1 MRGLRLVVVGASSG
15 IGRAIAQQ
23 AADSGAAVVVSARRA
38 DRLAEL
44 TSCVPIVADVRRVE
58 DCEQLARDAADELG
72 EIDLLVYAA
81 GTSPLRLLADLGD
94 DEWQAVL
101 GTNLLGAHHVVS
113 SVLPFLSERA
123 VVSFI
128 SSDSV
133 VAPRPGLV
141 PYAASK
147 GALEALV
154 RGFRTEHPST
164 RFTCCSIGPT
174 FPTEFADGFDM
185 AAFGAVLDHWSR
197 LGIGTDGPA
206 MTTESVAEFALTTLH
221 LLMTNPTVSMDHV
234 LLQPVAVTK
243 ATQ

>member
-1 MRGLRLVVVGASSG
+1 M
-15 IGRAIAQQ
+15 
-23 AADSGAAVVVSARRA
+23 
-38 DRLAEL
+38 
-44 TSCVPIVADVRRVE
+44 
-58 DCEQLARDAADELG
+58 
-72 EIDLLVYAA
+72 
-81 GTSPLRLLADLGD
+81 
-94 DEWQAVL
+94 
-101 GTNLLGAHHVVS
+101 
-113 SVLPFLSERA
+113 
-123 VVSFI
+123 

-174 FPTEFADGFDM
+174 FPTGFADGFDP

-197 LGIGTDGPA
+197 LGMGTDGPA

-221 LLMTNPTVSMDHV
+221 LLTTNPTVSMDHV
-234 LLQPVAVTK
+234 LLQPVAVGK
-243 ATQ
+243 ATH